1 VGLEHLPP
9 QLRNPS
15 GSFGESLQEQTAHHE
30 AQVILGAL
38 EQNRWNRQA
47 AARQLGIHKTTL
59 FKKIK
64 RYGIE
69 LPPVGGRSR
78 E

>member
-1 VGLEHLPP
+1 MGLEHLPP
-9 QLRNPS
+9 QHRNPCVS
-15 GSFGESLQEQTAHHE
+15 GGESLPEQVANHE
-30 AQVILGAL
+30 AKLILEAL
-38 EQNRWNRQA
+38 EQNRWSRQA

-69 LPPVGGRSR
+69 LPPGGGRSS